1 MINENSSIIKSGS
14 SGLAEVLRKFI
25 LDQNL
30 RQGDRLPSHDDL
42 GRRLGVGVHRL
53 REGLAILEQ
62 QGLIVTSRKGGTKI
76 KDPSVDVLHDPIG
89 WHLDWMGYTF
99 EDLVRARAVMES
111 AVAEEAARKRTSRDL
126 LVILDAAE
134 KMEKTPY
141 SYPEHEKAE
150 EDFHLGILQATHNP
164 VMLIFGQLIVGQF
177 NRKVAEKLIVT
188 QRNVKETILEHRA
201 VYAAIESQN
210 PAKAKEEM
218 YNHVLGQLKQKRR
231 KEVR

>member
-1 MINENSSIIKSGS
+1 MIGS
-14 SGLAEVLRKFI
+14 NAVSLANAIRQFI
-25 LDQNL
+25 RDHEL
-30 RQGDRLPSHDDL
+30 RQGDRLPNHDEL
-42 GRRLGVGVHRL
+42 GRHLGIGVHRL

-76 KDPSVDVLHDPIG
+76 KDPSVDVLHEPIG

-150 EDFHLGILQATHNP
+150 EEFHIGILQATHNP

-177 NRKVAEKLIVT
+177 NRKAAEKLIVT
-188 QRNVKETILEHRA
+188 QRNIKDTIAEHRA
-201 VYAAIESQN
+201 VYAAIENQN
-210 PAKAKEEM
+210 LLKAKEEM
-218 YNHVLGQLKQKRR
+218 YHHVLGQLKQKRR
-231 KEVR
+231 KKGGNNA

>member
-1 MINENSSIIKSGS
+1 MISKKSSITKSGS
-14 SGLAEVLRKFI
+14 ANLADLLRKFI
-25 LDQNL
+25 LDRNL
-30 RQGDRLPSHDDL
+30 RQGDRLPSHEEL
-42 GRRLGVGVHRL
+42 SRRLGVGVHRL

-76 KDPSVDVLHDPIG
+76 KDPSVDVLQDPIG

-111 AVAEEAARKRTSRDL
+111 AVAEEAARTRTSRDL

-150 EDFHLGILQATHNP
+150 EDFHLGILQATHNS

-177 NRKVAEKLIVT
+177 NRKVEEKLIVT
-188 QRNVKETILEHRA
+188 PRNVKETILEHRA
-201 VYAAIESQN
+201 VYTAIEKQD

-218 YNHVLGQLKQKRR
+218 YHHVLGQLKQKRQ
-231 KEVR
+231 KK

>member
-1 MINENSSIIKSGS
+1 MINKLTSTIKSGPA
-14 SGLAEVLRKFI
+14 GLADQLRKFI
-25 LDQNL
+25 LDRNL

-42 GRRLGVGVHRL
+42 GRHLGIGVHRL

-62 QGLIVTSRKGGTKI
+62 QGFIVTSRKGGTKI

-111 AVAEEAARKRTSRDL
+111 AVAEEAARTRTPRDL
-126 LVILDAAE
+126 LKILDAAE
-134 KMEKTPY
+134 VMEKIPY
-141 SYPEHEKAE
+141 AYPEHEKAE
-150 EDFHLGILQATHNP
+150 EDFHLGILQAAHNP

-177 NRKVAEKLIVT
+177 NRKVTDKLVT
-188 QRNVKETILEHRA
+188 TPQSVKRAILEHRA
-201 VYAAIESQN
+201 VYNAIETQN

-231 KEVR
+231 KEER